1 MRNESGGGRKA
12 LYVIIS
18 LLIAAG
24 IWLYVDSTLGTKVTV
39 AVDNIPIEYVGE
51 DTTLADR
58 GLMLLSGSDEAVS
71 LKLSGTRKVISR
83 LDPEKIRI
91 QADLS
96 NVTGT
101 GRQNVNYKIIY
112 PGNVSS
118 GSVTVTYASAYAVTV
133 SIGELYSKEVEI
145 HCVVEGAVADGYIAG
160 QVELTPGTL
169 QIRGQQAD
177 IDPVSYAEVTLKVDN
192 ATSSVTKMLD
202 YTLYD
207 TNGDPVDMTN
217 IHATSDQIQVTLPV
231 NVVKELPLAM
241 NFIEAA
247 GSRLKNVSYTI
258 TPASITV
265 SGDAEL
271 LKDVTSITLDDFK
284 LADLNGTTTYNYA
297 ITVPD
302 GCKNVSG
309 VTRATLKI
317 AFKDLTS
324 TTLTITQFSCT
335 NIPDGKTVTILTD
348 ELPVTLRGTSAD
360 IAAITPDMVSV
371 IADLKDVSSA
381 SGSYTVPAKVQVN
394 SDGDIGAVGSYQI
407 KLTISEAGSETN
419 TNTDTNTE
427 TGGAANDITAG

>member
-1 MRNESGGGRKA
+1 MKNESGGGRKA

-18 LLIAAG
+18 LLVAAG

-83 LDPEKIRI
+83 LNPEKIRI

-133 SIGELYSKEVEI
+133 SIGELYSREVEI
-145 HCVVEGAVADGYIAG
+145 HCVVEGTVADGYIAG
-160 QVELTPGTL
+160 QVEMSPATL
-169 QIRGQQAD
+169 QIRGQQEY

-207 TNGDPVDMTN
+207 ADGNPVDMTN
-217 IHATSDQIQVTLPV
+217 IHATSDQVQVTLPV
-231 NVVKELPLAM
+231 NVIKELPLTM

-247 GSRLKNVSYTI
+247 GSRLKNVDYTI

-265 SGDAEL
+265 SGDADL

-284 LADLNGTTTYNYA
+284 LADLNGATTYNYA

-348 ELPVTLRGTSAD
+348 ELPVTLRGTSSD

-407 KLTISEAGSETN
+407 KLTINEAGSE